1 METPA
6 DRLPNVWP
14 NPAALVKDRTV
25 LTESAVT
32 MAARNQLLT
41 LFSPNTASTVT
52 LSSAE
57 E

>member
-41 LFSPNTASTVT
+41 L
-52 LSSAE
+52 L
-57 E
+57 